1 MIKNFLPIHL
11 AAVALSFPLLA
22 ACGSAEGEAA
32 ALAPD
37 AGAEAASG
45 GSGGTAG
52 AGGSGGTT
60 LAGGSGGAGNGG
72 AAGIAGAAGGD
83 AGSAGGG
90 GDDAGVD
97 GSSCPGSLA
106 SCGSDC
112 VDLQSD
118 PAHCGGCG
126 NTCGEGESCCQ
137 GACLAAIAGDAPP
150 LATLDACGRLAYGR
164 YANQGQSDRVHVL
177 PDYSFA
183 GYERGGVA
191 IPDVPVA
198 VTVHPGSGDD
208 GARIQ
213 AALDEVADMPLV
225 NGFRGA
231 VLLTK
236 GAYQISAPLRIHK
249 TGVVLRGEGQG
260 TNGTVITAGGTD
272 QYVAVEVAGSGSGLG
287 EVSGSRTP
295 ITTSYVAVGARKV
308 DVESA
313 AGFSPGDAIAV
324 LRTPNQAWIDAL
336 GMDAFGWTPGGYA
349 IAHERRIEAIEGNT
363 LTLDIP
369 IVDAMESGYGGGAV
383 FRTDVQGR
391 IRHCGVEDL
400 RLESTYASDTD
411 EDHAWTGIELKRTT
425 NSWVRRVT
433 VRYFGYSAVHIDAE
447 SNFNTVQDTA
457 MLDPKSEITG
467 GRRYPFNVSDGV
479 GNLFQRCYVRHG
491 RHNFV
496 TGARVTG
503 PNVWLDCLAED
514 NHADDGPHHRWATGL
529 LFDNTRS
536 EELRVQNRQESGTG
550 HGWAGAQVMFW
561 NARAESVV
569 CDAPK
574 GAMNYAVG
582 VVGQKDQGSWAP
594 EEPFGLWE
602 SEGAVVEPRS
612 LYLKQLEDRLGP
624 GAVEAVTLPAQRQG
638 RIWAALRD
646 WAGDGRLEDHL

>member
-1 MIKNFLPIHL
+1 
-11 AAVALSFPLLA
+11 V
-22 ACGSAEGEAA
+22 
-32 ALAPD
+32 
-37 AGAEAASG
+37 
-45 GSGGTAG
+45 
-52 AGGSGGTT
+52 
-60 LAGGSGGAGNGG
+60 
-72 AAGIAGAAGGD
+72 
-83 AGSAGGG
+83 
-90 GDDAGVD
+90 
-97 GSSCPGSLA
+97 
-106 SCGSDC
+106 
-112 VDLQSD
+112 
-118 PAHCGGCG
+118 
-126 NTCGEGESCCQ
+126 
-137 GACLAAIAGDAPP
+137 GDAPP

-164 YANQGQSDRVHVL
+164 YANQGQSNRVHVL

-191 IPDVPVA
+191 IPDVSVA
-198 VTVHPGSGDD
+198 VTVNPGSGDD

-213 AALDEVADMPLV
+213 AALDEVADLPLV
-225 NGFRGA
+225 SGFRGA

-236 GAYQISAPLRIHK
+236 GAYQISAPLRIRK

-260 TNGTVITAGGTD
+260 TNGTVITAGGTS
-272 QYVAVEVAGSGSGLG
+272 QYVAIEVAGTGSGLG

-295 ITTSYVAVGARKV
+295 ITTGYVAVGSRRFE
-308 DVESA
+308 VESA
-313 AGFSPGDAIAV
+313 AHLSPGDTIAV

-336 GMDAFGWTPGGYA
+336 GMDTYGWTPGGYA
-349 IAHERRIEAIEGNT
+349 IAHERRVESIQGHT

-411 EDHAWTGIELKRTT
+411 ENHAWTAIELKRTT

-457 MLDPKSEITG
+457 MLDPKSQITG
-467 GRRYPFNVSDGV
+467 GRRYPFNVSGGV

-602 SEGAVVEPRS
+602 SEGVMVEPRS
-612 LYLKQLEDRLGP
+612 LYLRQLEDRLGP
-624 GAVEAVTLPAQRQG
+624 GAVVAVTVPAQRQG

-646 WAGDGRLEDHL
+646 WAGEGRLEDHL

>member
-1 MIKNFLPIHL
+1 
-11 AAVALSFPLLA
+11 
-22 ACGSAEGEAA
+22 
-32 ALAPD
+32 
-37 AGAEAASG
+37 
-45 GSGGTAG
+45 
-52 AGGSGGTT
+52 
-60 LAGGSGGAGNGG
+60 
-72 AAGIAGAAGGD
+72 
-83 AGSAGGG
+83 
-90 GDDAGVD
+90 
-97 GSSCPGSLA
+97 
-106 SCGSDC
+106 
-112 VDLQSD
+112 
-118 PAHCGGCG
+118 
-126 NTCGEGESCCQ
+126 
-137 GACLAAIAGDAPP
+137 
-150 LATLDACGRLAYGR
+150 
-164 YANQGQSDRVHVL
+164 
-177 PDYSFA
+177 
-183 GYERGGVA
+183 VA
-191 IPDVPVA
+191 IPDVSVA
-198 VTVHPGSGDD
+198 GTVNPGSGDD

-213 AALDEVADMPLV
+213 AALDEVADLPLV
-225 NGFRGA
+225 SGFRGA

-236 GAYQISAPLRIHK
+236 GAYQISAPLRIRK

-260 TNGTVITAGGTD
+260 TNGTVITAGGTS
-272 QYVAVEVAGSGSGLG
+272 QYAAIEVTGTGSGLG

-295 ITTSYVAVGARKV
+295 ITSSYVAVGSRRFE
-308 DVESA
+308 VESA

-336 GMDAFGWTPGGYA
+336 GMDTYGWTPGSYA
-349 IAHERRIEAIEGNT
+349 IAHERRIVAIDGNT

-369 IVDAMESGYGGGAV
+369 VVDAMESAYGGGAV
-383 FRTDVQGR
+383 FQTDVEGR

-411 EDHAWTGIELKRTT
+411 EDHAWTAIELKRTT

-433 VRYFGYSAVHIDAE
+433 VRFFGYSAVHIDAE

-496 TGARVTG
+496 SGARVTG

-561 NARAESVV
+561 NAQAESVV

-574 GAMNYAVG
+574 AAMNYAVG

-602 SEGAVVEPRS
+602 SEGAMVEPRS
-612 LYLKQLEDRLGP
+612 LYLRQLEDRLGSA
-624 GAVEAVTLPAQRQG
+624 AVVAVTVPAQRQG

-646 WAGDGRLEDHL
+646 WAGEGRLEDHL